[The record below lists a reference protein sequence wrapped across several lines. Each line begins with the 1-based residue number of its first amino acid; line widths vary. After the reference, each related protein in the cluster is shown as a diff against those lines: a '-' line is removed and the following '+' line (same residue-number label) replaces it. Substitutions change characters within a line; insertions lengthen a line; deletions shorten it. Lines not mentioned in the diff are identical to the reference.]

1 MSGYLSM
8 SVPFLAAALAYGLSK
23 ATVLATSVL
32 AVGQDAASS
41 AAHESTTGNL
51 SLANTGYDTHR
62 FATLEG
68 RQIRTSAHVDTDRYT
83 GYAPAGAAMTVTGDG
98 TVVADAG
105 QATSR
110 IPAAGVRLSES
121 LATSHETRAAEAR
134 TLSRH
139 WSAEAGE
146 ARNAAVTDATAMIE
160 RYSHD
165 VSTGTAHARG
175 ITESESSQAQ
185 ALESHH
191 EKLAEIGGIT
201 KDQAAVL
208 TGQARVGGGWD
219 FIVKAGAD
227 GSVMWRGQ
235 TIESEAWNRIK
246 EYDRQHGVTETWSQV
261 ADASKRYSTQTGDS
275 EMASMDESLSANL
288 TRMRSFQE
296 RASLSRQES
305 ESWSEQAAQVR
316 SDAQA
321 IGRDLGQLFFAWLSE
336 RKGTD
341 GRALGAAGAMR
352 IASPQTAEDSE
363 QLREHAAAFI
373 AEKYPAPAGLDPASV
388 GGAAE
393 YEGAAGELRGAY
405 GRETAAAYGGW
416 SAGVR
421 DRAAAAGAPR
431 PGETGAAGIRERAE
445 TETDLIVRGAARG
458 ARQTVTRDVARE
470 GRAGVAAE
478 TRKPFE
484 QHARRTC
491 RSSATG
497 SRGSCSAPRRTPLP
511 TRRPARREETG
522 PRTRRAGGIHRR
534 DAGPAIAGG
543 ISPRASGVGA
553 PRRRAC
559 RRRRRFSCS
568 RTPDRRCGGAH
579 AAGRPTS
586 PGCEGRAGAPARG
599 RKRPPRRSRSS
610 TPHRRS
616 PCRYRAWPQPPYAA
630 PQWRSPQARSRARP
644 MCSAASSGALPGSGP
659 VHRIFASCPW
669 PPIMPAKRG
678 KGIPGA
684 FFRSGLL
691 RPGPCWPP
699 PRGGMARNF
708 EASLMRGFGGSTLR
722 GGQTVFHSIRMWGQ
736 LFQAAMLFAAFMT
749 VAVPAW
755 NLWNRTTGAE
765 WYAAGMFTLAEFK
778 LTVGYAPDS
787 GQEIRFADGTEGVMK
802 IRDIVASMPAWRAR
816 ERIKAEMF
824 RSAWL
829 GAKVGAG
836 IIALFLAWFWYRGVQ
851 LSRRKRIRGAE
862 LVTAGEL
869 RRRMRPAHLRVLDR
883 MPGAA
888 RLRPYSIAGIPY
900 PERTET
906 QHTIVSGTTGS
917 GKTVLI
923 ADLVSQIRARG
934 ERCVI
939 YDKMGSYTR
948 SFFDPARDV
957 LMNPL
962 DARAPRWSPFLEA
975 RNPRDFDMMAAALIP
990 QQKDTVDPFWV
1001 TAARQLFSNGAGVFW
1016 KQGVTENK
1024 VLVDHLL
1031 KTDLTALAKAME
1043 GTVAQSIVDPEN
1055 PKTALSVRAML
1066 TAHLGALEFLP
1077 DEGKPFSIRDWIG
1090 KEDKD
1095 GFLFLTSRGD
1105 QHASLRG
1112 LISTWLEIAVNAM
1125 VTLAQDDGR
1134 RIWVILDEL
1143 PTLHQVPSLQPGL
1156 AESRQFGGCFVLGVQ
1171 VAAALRDLYGR
1182 NGAETISGLC
1192 GTRVVLAAPDR
1203 DTAQWSADSLGRSEV
1218 EEIAEGY
1225 SYGANTIR
1233 DGVSLTPKRELRAL
1247 ALPSEIMRLPNL
1259 EGYLKFPGPFP
1270 VASIRLKYVARGEA
1284 AARFVPREGDAA
1296 EAIAEPDDAAKAAE
1310 APLEAL
1316 PEDDGTRVPE
1326 PADDADADRGDMAT
1340 SPEYPPEPALRQGE
1354 LDLGPTGQG
1363 REETERK
1370 PDPQAEGEHRGV
1382 PSANGTGRAPGAGDM
1397 SPSAE
1402 DADERAPVSAEER
1415 DTGGWY

>member
-1 MSGYLSM
+1 
-8 SVPFLAAALAYGLSK
+8 
-23 ATVLATSVL
+23 
-32 AVGQDAASS
+32 
-41 AAHESTTGNL
+41 
-51 SLANTGYDTHR
+51 
-62 FATLEG
+62 
-68 RQIRTSAHVDTDRYT
+68 
-83 GYAPAGAAMTVTGDG
+83 
-98 TVVADAG
+98 
-105 QATSR
+105 
-110 IPAAGVRLSES
+110 
-121 LATSHETRAAEAR
+121 
-134 TLSRH
+134 
-139 WSAEAGE
+139 
-146 ARNAAVTDATAMIE
+146 
-160 RYSHD
+160 
-165 VSTGTAHARG
+165 
-175 ITESESSQAQ
+175 
-185 ALESHH
+185 
-191 EKLAEIGGIT
+191 
-201 KDQAAVL
+201 
-208 TGQARVGGGWD
+208 
-219 FIVKAGAD
+219 
-227 GSVMWRGQ
+227 
-235 TIESEAWNRIK
+235 
-246 EYDRQHGVTETWSQV
+246 
-261 ADASKRYSTQTGDS
+261 
-275 EMASMDESLSANL
+275 
-288 TRMRSFQE
+288 
-296 RASLSRQES
+296 
-305 ESWSEQAAQVR
+305 
-316 SDAQA
+316 
-321 IGRDLGQLFFAWLSE
+321 
-336 RKGTD
+336 
-341 GRALGAAGAMR
+341 
-352 IASPQTAEDSE
+352 
-363 QLREHAAAFI
+363 
-373 AEKYPAPAGLDPASV
+373 
-388 GGAAE
+388 
-393 YEGAAGELRGAY
+393 
-405 GRETAAAYGGW
+405 
-416 SAGVR
+416 
-421 DRAAAAGAPR
+421 
-431 PGETGAAGIRERAE
+431 
-445 TETDLIVRGAARG
+445 
-458 ARQTVTRDVARE
+458 
-470 GRAGVAAE
+470 
-478 TRKPFE
+478 
-484 QHARRTC
+484 
-491 RSSATG
+491 
-497 SRGSCSAPRRTPLP
+497 
-511 TRRPARREETG
+511 
-522 PRTRRAGGIHRR
+522 
-534 DAGPAIAGG
+534 
-543 ISPRASGVGA
+543 
-553 PRRRAC
+553 
-559 RRRRRFSCS
+559 
-568 RTPDRRCGGAH
+568 
-579 AAGRPTS
+579 
-586 PGCEGRAGAPARG
+586 
-599 RKRPPRRSRSS
+599 
-610 TPHRRS
+610 
-616 PCRYRAWPQPPYAA
+616 
-630 PQWRSPQARSRARP
+630 
-644 MCSAASSGALPGSGP
+644 
-659 VHRIFASCPW
+659 
-669 PPIMPAKRG
+669 
-678 KGIPGA
+678 
-684 FFRSGLL
+684 
-691 RPGPCWPP
+691 
-699 PRGGMARNF
+699 
-708 EASLMRGFGGSTLR
+708 MRGFGGSTLR

-765 WYAAGMFTLAEFK
+765 WYAGGMFTLAEFK

-836 IIALFLAWFWYRGVQ
+836 IIALFLGWFWYRGVQ

-948 SFFDPARDV
+948 SFFDPAGDV

-1218 EEIAEGY
+1218 EEVAEGY

-1296 EAIAEPDDAAKAAE
+1296 EASAEPDDAARAEE
-1310 APLEAL
+1310 APSETLPQDDRARTPEIADEAGS
-1316 PEDDGTRVPE
+1316 DRDGPSGS
-1326 PADDADADRGDMAT
+1326 A
-1340 SPEYPPEPALRQGE
+1340 EYPMEPGLRQGE
-1354 LDLGPTGQG
+1354 LDLGPAG
-1363 REETERK
+1363 RGPGSAETERK
-1370 PDPQAEGEHRGV
+1370 PDPQAEGENLEA
-1382 PSANGTGRAPGAGDM
+1382 PSSNRTGRAPAIGEQEPD
-1397 SPSAE
+1397 AE
-1402 DADERAPVSAEER
+1402 DAGERAPASAEER